1 MERVF
6 KPLVLE
12 TKEQLKKALRDGKMK
27 TSKYNLLND
36 EEKMFV
42 ELLVFGDYTAE
53 QAMKI
58 VKPADKNSRYAAN
71 RMLSNK
77 NVADTIEELS
87 VQKDAKF
94 MSELSSVRDLALHK
108 VKYIM
113 CTTSDESLAAAC
125 AKMILEN
132 ASKIMLDNAKKS
144 SAKEGVSDIQFRIT
158 VDNVVVNPR
167 AEAESINPSGVVEV
181 EVDSDD
187 IVGEVVED
195 EASALP
201 EPTEAVEANET
212 GMPYTLVYE
221 GINNYGNQDD

>member
-1 MERVF
+1 MERTF

-58 VKPADKNSRYAAN
+58 VKPTDKNSRYAAN
-71 RMLSNK
+71 RMLANK
-77 NVADTIEELS
+77 NVADTLEELS
-87 VQKDAKF
+87 IQKDAKF
-94 MSELSSVRDLALHK
+94 MSELSSTRDLALQK

-113 CTTSDESLAAAC
+113 CTTSDDSLAAAC
-125 AKMILEN
+125 AKIILDKAE
-132 ASKIMLDNAKKS
+132 KIMLDNAKQS
-144 SAKEGVSDIQFRIT
+144 TAKEGISDIKFSIT

-167 AEAESINPSGVVEV
+167 AEAEATKPTGTVEV
-181 EVDSDD
+181 EVSDED
-187 IVGEVVED
+187 IVGEVVKD
-195 EASALP
+195 EPEALL
-201 EPTEAVEANET
+201 EPTEEKVNET
-212 GMPYTLVYE
+212 GMPFTLVYE
-221 GINNYGNQDD
+221 GIDNYSDND